1 VDPFEQMRVSDIM
14 ARNVETLPGSQTV
27 EATVDFFTAA
37 GAPRRHKSYPVVD
50 RHGQVVAIVSRT
62 DALRWMREEALADK
76 PLAEQLAGQDVIFG
90 YEDDLVGSLADRMAA
105 TGNGRIPILSRH
117 DGKLVGLVA
126 RRDLLRV
133 RATMTQ
139 HEHTREAL
147 IQLRR
152 NGNG

>member
-1 VDPFEQMRVSDIM
+1 
-14 ARNVETLPGSQTV
+14 V

-37 GAPRRHKSYPVVD
+37 GAPRRHKSYPVID
-50 RHGQVVAIVSRT
+50 AQGQVIAIVSRT
-62 DALRWMREEALADK
+62 DALRWMREETLADK
-76 PLAEQLAGQDVIFG
+76 PLTEQLAGQDVIFG
-90 YEDDLVGSLADRMAA
+90 YEDELVGKLADKMAA
-105 TGNGRIPILSRH
+105 TGNGRIPILRRE

-133 RATMTQ
+133 RAQ
-139 HEHTREAL
+139 QVHHEHAREAL